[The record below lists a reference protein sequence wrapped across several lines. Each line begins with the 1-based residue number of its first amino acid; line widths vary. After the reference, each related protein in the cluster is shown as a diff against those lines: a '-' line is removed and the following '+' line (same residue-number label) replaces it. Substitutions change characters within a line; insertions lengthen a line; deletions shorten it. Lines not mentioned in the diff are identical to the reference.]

1 MSTECEK
8 YETYTLKIDTK
19 FGTSNTS
26 FISYLNTPLRNVVK
40 VDVLSASIASNTL
53 TTPVIYLYI
62 MELDSKFN
70 DRPQLQ
76 TAITSF
82 SNVNPTSNIGPNP
95 TGTFSNVNQLQ
106 TSLVCIPAEQVNNRT
121 VFTTGGFFPAVT
133 EFIEPIR
140 QVQQLSISMYKDNGD
155 LLTTMGATF
164 ITLKFTCAKPNRCL
178 Y

>member
-1 MSTECEK
+1 MSTDCEK
-8 YETYTLKIDTK
+8 YETYTLKVDTK

-40 VDVLSASIASNTL
+40 VEVLSASIASNTA
-53 TTPVIYLYI
+53 TTPVIYVYI

-76 TAITSF
+76 TQITSF
-82 SNVNPTSNIGPNP
+82 SNVSPTSNIGPNP

-106 TSLVCIPAEQVNNRT
+106 NALVCIPTEQVNART
-121 VFTTGGFFPAVT
+121 VFTTGGYFPAVT
-133 EFIEPIR
+133 EFIEPVR
-140 QVQQLSISMYKDNGD
+140 QIQQLTVSLLKDDGS
-155 LLTTMGATF
+155 LLATTGSTF
-164 ITLKFTCAKPNRCL
+164 INLKFTCAKPNRCL